1 MVETKGCNDDL
12 WFLSGDIPSVQNLEG
27 ACLLFQ
33 PVMSNSSLY
42 RVGVKLFRF
51 RLLLPF
57 GVGLI
62 LLRKIRCSFAFRDA
76 GSLELFCN

>member
-33 PVMSNSSLY
+33 PVMSNSSLFP
-42 RVGVKLFRF
+42 V
-51 RLLLPF
+51 
-57 GVGLI
+57 I
-62 LLRKIRCSFAFRDA
+62 LLKVIMSV
-76 GSLELFCN
+76 SLPV